1 MNRLLV
7 RAGLCVAVLL
17 GLLSCAQPRPSG
29 EMRIATGGNGGVYF
43 AYGQGLAKAVREH
56 LPGLRPEVLE
66 TAASLDN
73 LRRVSSGE
81 AEMAFSLADSVAL
94 AVSGEPPFDSPQ
106 PVRTLARLYE
116 NYVHLV
122 VAADTDIHSL
132 ADLRGHAVST
142 GAAGSGTE
150 VIVERLLEVS
160 GVDSGQGHVDRHQL
174 DLDTSVRALKAGRVS
189 AFFFSSGLPARAIR
203 DLARTHPIRLV
214 DLADQVGPM
223 RDRYGE
229 LYSERSIPR
238 SMYGLPA
245 TATIG
250 VPNYLI
256 VHRDMDEQLAYE
268 LTRLLFVARDELAD
282 AHREARRLNKRAA
295 FSTYPAALHPGAVRY
310 YRQARK
316 P

>member
-1 MNRLLV
+1 MKRVLV
-7 RAGLCVAVLL
+7 AAGLCVAVLV
-17 GLLSCAQPRPSG
+17 GLLSCSRPGPSG
-29 EMRIATGGNGGVYF
+29 ELRIATGGNGGVYF

-73 LRRVSSGE
+73 LRKVLSGE
-81 AEMAFSLADSVAL
+81 AEMAFSLADSAAL

-122 VAADTDIHSL
+122 VAADADIHAL
-132 ADLRGHAVST
+132 DDLRGHSVST
-142 GAAGSGTE
+142 GAVGSGTE
-150 VIVERLLEVS
+150 VIVERLLKIS
-160 GVDSGQGHVDRHQL
+160 GMDPAVGDIDRHQL
-174 DLDTSVRALKAGRVS
+174 NLGASVRALKSGRVS

-214 DLADQVGPM
+214 DLAEQVGPM

-229 LYSERSIPR
+229 LYSERSIPH

-256 VHRDMDEQLAYE
+256 VHENMDERLAYE

-282 AHREARRLNKRAA
+282 AHREARRLNRRAA

-310 YRQARK
+310 YRQARGA
-316 P
+316 

>member
-1 MNRLLV
+1 MKRVLV
-7 RAGLCVAVLL
+7 GVGLCVAVLL
-17 GLLSCAQPRPSG
+17 GLLSCSQPRPSG
-29 EMRIATGGNGGVYF
+29 ELRIATGGNGGVYF
-43 AYGQGLAKAVREH
+43 AYGQGLAKAVRKH
-56 LPGLRPEVLE
+56 LPELRPEVLE

-73 LRRVSSGE
+73 LRKVSSGE
-81 AEMAFSLADSVAL
+81 AEVAFSLADSVAL

-132 ADLRGHAVST
+132 DDLRGHAVST

-150 VIVERLLEVS
+150 VIVERLLKVS
-160 GVDSGQGHVDRHQL
+160 GIHPALGQINRHQL
-174 DLDTSVRALKAGRVS
+174 DLDASVRALKTGRVS
-189 AFFFSSGLPARAIR
+189 AFFFSSGLPTGAIR
-203 DLARTHPIRLV
+203 DLARAHPIRLV
-214 DLADQVGPM
+214 DLAEQVGPM
-223 RDRYGE
+223 RARYGE
-229 LYSERSIPR
+229 LYSERSIPH

-256 VHRDMDEQLAYE
+256 VHEDMDEQLAYE
-268 LTRLLFVARDELAD
+268 LTRLLFVARNELAE
-282 AHREARRLNKRAA
+282 AHREARRLNRRAA

-310 YRQARK
+310 YRQARES
-316 P
+316 